1 MVEFGYTISNDRQL
15 DLDRGDM
22 RYLEFVRA
30 IEPSLDVCI
39 GCGSCTATCSA
50 GHFTDFNI
58 RRLHT
63 AIRRGDT
70 RSLKSE
76 IKKCMF
82 CGKCQLACPRGVNL
96 RNVILSLNRAIERLG

>member
-1 MVEFGYTISNDRQL
+1 MIDFGYTISNDRQT

-22 RYLEFVRA
+22 RYFEFVRA
-30 IEPSLDVCI
+30 IDPSLDICI
-39 GCGSCTATCSA
+39 GCGSCTATCTA
-50 GHFTDFNI
+50 GNFTSFNI

-63 AIRRGDT
+63 AIRRGDPG
-70 RSLKSE
+70 SLKSE